1 MGIDKSFDEKI
12 DVIDL
17 IINVLKDH
25 EIKLD
30 ELVSRLESIPQRAT
44 RIEDPEPSESYI
56 RSIPSEPRRQ
66 IGPPVTAILDRW
78 TDFRLKC
85 QSARLVTFDSKEGTF
100 KVSAIAGGIVYIYN
114 EDMPSMGIT
123 YKENGEGARVEGI
136 DINKPGLMPTALREK
151 LDCGL
156 EFDREDI
163 TTQLDDGR
171 SLHKIIYKIDS
182 GTARSWIAYQLGID
196 DSDVVQGILKI

>member
-17 IINVLKDH
+17 IINVLKEH
-25 EIKLD
+25 ETKLD
-30 ELVSRLESIPQRAT
+30 ELVSRLESIPQRASVL
-44 RIEDPEPSESYI
+44 EDSKLSESYV
-56 RSIPSEPRRQ
+56 RSIPIENSRSM
-66 IGPPVTAILDRW
+66 GPPVTAILDRW

-85 QSARLVTFDSKEGTF
+85 QSARLVTFDTKDGTF
-100 KVSAIAGGIVYIYN
+100 KVSAIAGGILYVYS
-114 EDMPSMGIT
+114 EEMPSMGIT

-182 GTARSWIAYQLGID
+182 GIARSWITYQLGIE
-196 DSDVVQGILKI
+196 DSDVVQGMLKK

>member
-25 EIKLD
+25 ETKLD
-30 ELVSRLESIPQRAT
+30 ELVSRLESIPQRVP
-44 RIEDPEPSESYI
+44 RLEDSEPSESYV
-56 RSIPSEPRRQ
+56 RSFSSETRRP
-66 IGPPVTAILDRW
+66 IGPPITAILERW
-78 TDFRLKC
+78 TDFRSKC
-85 QSARLVTFDSKEGTF
+85 QSARLVAFDTKEGKF
-100 KVSAIAGGIVYIYN
+100 EVSAIAGGIVYIYS
-114 EDMPSMGIT
+114 EEMPSMGIT

-136 DINKPGLMPTALREK
+136 DINKPGLMPAALREK

-156 EFDREDI
+156 EFTREDI

-171 SLHKIIYKIDS
+171 SLHKIIYKIDPGIAS
-182 GTARSWIAYQLGID
+182 SWIAYQLGIE
-196 DSDVVQGILKI
+196 DSDVVQGMLKI